1 MAKLLK
7 IGYRSVSILLE
18 FLLLLFIL
26 LSFAVR
32 FPAFQT
38 YLAQQTSAWLSS
50 ELETVV
56 HIESVDIA
64 FFDHI
69 YLDKIY
75 IEDRD
80 GDTLAYL
87 EQVEVN
93 ISSFNWS
100 FSKIEVDK
108 VALSNGKI
116 YLIKKLGQED
126 FNYGF
131 IEDYFASTK
140 PKPKSDK
147 SGPKIYLSNLMLND
161 IDFKYI
167 LEYRDDY
174 AHGIN
179 FNKLD
184 LRKINLFVQNMSIID
199 EHIAGDIIHLSASEK
214 SGFVLDKFTA
224 QFDLD
229 AARLLVK
236 QGVIQTEKSRIEVP
250 ELSFLTRT
258 YDNYN
263 YFEDSVFMDFRL
275 ANTIASMEDV
285 AYFATDLWGM
295 NQEIFLSG
303 KVTDYV
309 YNLKIK
315 DLYLETG
322 RETVLRGNFELP
334 DFRKEAYDIPM
345 QQIVFLQ
352 SSYRDLKDFRL
363 PNSRDGKEQFIAFPK
378 DEHTQR
384 ILNLA
389 DLVQIKQLQF
399 YGKPDDFNLY
409 ADQIISGIGVIS
421 VASGMRFI
429 NQGSAGLSCIPI
441 SNGIQ
446 LSNIDLG
453 GIAGVSSLGLTSGM
467 VYFKGNSLESERINF
482 SEIEAQLAF
491 LDLNGYRYSNLIVND
506 GKADMAQF
514 RGKVKVKDPNAKF
527 SFDGIVRYDQR
538 EEIKGLAKID
548 FVDFAKIGFK
558 DLSGIYASG
567 AIDVDLFNFSLDKI
581 HGFARAQD
589 FTISKD
595 TSSYTFE
602 KLNLEIDRSGPYDE
616 LRIDSDVLYGHIEGV
631 LEFNDIIKA
640 VQHEFAQIL
649 PILMK
654 DVDDLGYDY
663 TDYARFDFTVKDANS
678 FLDVIY
684 PELRVERGTRFSGLL
699 NGETNQFSFN
709 FVSPQVRYQD
719 MVFTGIQLEN
729 NIEASSVSAIY
740 SLSRFH
746 LNDSL
751 FFDNIR
757 FVASGTNAE
766 FGSTLSWD
774 DRENHGGELNW
785 KTEVIAKNEIH
796 FTLNDGVFYIEEQE
810 WSLAGYEAFGLTPR
824 MYYRNKKFE
833 IQDLI
838 FASGLQYVSAS
849 GFISE
854 EYEDVL
860 DVFVSDFDLDIL
872 NSLYLNEYKIDG
884 YASGYIRLH
893 SLLSNII
900 FEGSIGVEELHLNDN
915 YLGILDLESNYSDE
929 ENKISISGGLFN
941 KNISRSKTNLFRGD
955 YYFAQTILEEEIPDR
970 LDLEFDFATMDI
982 SFANAF
988 VDESLASEIQGVI
1001 EGKLFVKGSSSN
1013 PLVSGKLELN
1023 NGGAKIGLLGTK
1035 YRVDG
1040 PINITNYGF
1049 SVTGVPLID
1058 QENNAAILS
1067 ASIFHENFSKWEY
1080 NVFLDLDRD
1089 GIKRDPMNN
1098 RVPAR
1103 LDRFLALNTEY
1114 EEGEIFYGRGYVTG
1128 NVNIYGTDELV
1139 DITANIRSAR
1149 GTQINFPM
1157 FGSSEIS
1164 DDDFLLFINNL
1175 DSADMVFDK
1184 KLDFSGVRLN
1194 LNINVNEDAQ
1204 LRIIFDERT
1213 GDEISA
1219 TGRGRFQIGLNELND
1234 VSMSGTYTV
1243 SQGLYNFALGIVK
1256 KDFIIEPGSTVKWMG
1271 DPYEAILDVRTY
1283 YLVEANIGD
1292 ITTLV
1297 DRESD
1302 IRTNPRDQIYC
1313 YLTLKERLSQPAM
1326 EFDIEAPKATDAG
1339 RVAINRIRA
1348 DYDELTKQFFS
1359 LLLFRQF
1366 QPLRGSQNNAS
1377 TRGSNA
1383 LNELVANQINAV
1395 LNQVS
1400 GNYDL
1405 RVKLNDD
1412 ETANQSTYEL
1422 GFSTTFLDD
1431 RLLVSGSF
1439 GVSQMR
1445 SGATPGMSSANPLIG
1460 DINIEY
1466 KLNRSGTFRINAFN
1480 RSNQFTVIQQ
1490 HNLGP
1495 FTQGIGI
1502 YYQESFS
1509 GWHDFQMA
1517 QYTMDLLRP
1526 HSQRRYMRL
1535 DSRRIPLPSM
1545 APVDSIP
1552 RPKPQPIAPTDTTK
1566 TNSNEEE
1573 PEIGGEEEEEPA
1585 PAPTNPNLPPLKA
1598 VIEED

>member
-1 MAKLLK
+1 MTKLLK
-7 IGYRSVSILLE
+7 IGYRSVSISLE
-18 FLLLLFIL
+18 LLLLLFIL
-26 LSFAVR
+26 LSFAIR

-38 YLAQQTSAWLSS
+38 FLAQKSSDWLSS
-50 ELETVV
+50 ELQTVV
-56 HIESVDIA
+56 RIERLDIA
-64 FFDHI
+64 FFDRVYIDGI
-69 YLDKIY
+69 YM
-75 IEDRD
+75 EDRD

-100 FSKIEVDK
+100 FSKIEIDK
-108 VALSNGKI
+108 VALSNGTI
-116 YLIKKLGQED
+116 NLIKKLGQDE
-126 FNYGF
+126 FNYAF
-131 IEDYFASTK
+131 IEDYFASDK
-140 PKPKSDK
+140 PKKKKVKP
-147 SGPKIYLSNLMLND
+147 GPKIYLSNLMLND

-167 LEYRDDY
+167 LEYRKDY
-174 AHGIN
+174 DHGIN

-184 LRKINLFVQNMSIID
+184 LRKINLFVENMSIID
-199 EHIAGDIIHLSASEK
+199 EHIAGDIVYMSASEK
-214 SGFVLDKFTA
+214 SGFVLDKFA
-224 QFDLD
+224 AYFDLD
-229 AARLLVK
+229 PTRLFIK
-236 QGVIQTEKSRIEVP
+236 QGLIQTEKSRIEIP
-250 ELSFLTRT
+250 ELSFLTNT
-258 YDNYN
+258 YDSYN
-263 YFEDSVFMDFRL
+263 YFEDSVIMDIRL
-275 ANTIASMEDV
+275 ANTIASMEDI

-295 NQEIFLSG
+295 NQEIFISG
-303 KVTDYV
+303 RAVDYV
-309 YNLKIK
+309 HNLKIK

-322 RETVLRGNFELP
+322 RETMLRGNFELP
-334 DFRKEAYDIPM
+334 DFRKESYDIPK
-345 QQIVFLQ
+345 QQVVFLQ
-352 SSYRDLKDFRL
+352 SSYRDLKNFRL
-363 PNSRDGKEQFIAFPK
+363 PNNREGKEQYLTFPQ

-384 ILNLA
+384 ILNMA
-389 DLVQIKQLQF
+389 ELVQVRQLQIE
-399 YGKPDDFNLY
+399 GKPDDFNLY
-409 ADQIISGIGVIS
+409 ADQISSGIGLVS
-421 VASGMRFI
+421 VASGMRFM
-429 NQGSAGLSCIPI
+429 NQGSTGLTCVPI
-441 SNGIQ
+441 GNGIQ

-453 GIAGVSSLGLTSGM
+453 KIAGVSSLGLTSGT
-467 VYFKGNSLESERINF
+467 VFFRGNSLETERINF

-491 LDLNGYRYSNLIVND
+491 LELNGYRYSNLIVNA
-506 GKADMAQF
+506 GKADMVQF
-514 RGKVKVKDPNAKF
+514 SGKVKVRDPNAKL

-538 EEIKGLAKID
+538 EEIKGLAQID
-548 FVDFAKIGFK
+548 FIDFAKIGITE
-558 DLSGIYASG
+558 LAGIYASG
-567 AIDVDLFNFSLDKI
+567 AIDADFFNFSLDKI
-581 HGFARAQD
+581 HGYARAQD

-602 KLNLEIDRSGPYDE
+602 KLNLEVDRSGAYDE
-616 LRIDSDVLYGHIEGV
+616 LRIDSDVLLGRIEGV

-640 VQHEFAQIL
+640 LQHEFAQIL
-649 PILMK
+649 PILIK
-654 DVDDLGYDY
+654 DVDDIGYDY
-663 TDYARFDFTVKDANS
+663 SDYALFDFTVKDANS

-684 PELRVERGTRFSGLL
+684 PQLRVERGTRFSGLL
-699 NGETNQFSFN
+699 NGASNQFSFN
-709 FVSPQVRYQD
+709 LVSPQMRYED
-719 MVFTGIQLEN
+719 MVFTGINLVN
-729 NIEASSVSAIY
+729 NIEASSVSAAY
-740 SLSRFH
+740 ALSRFH

-751 FFDNIR
+751 FFDDIT
-757 FVASGTNAE
+757 FVASGTNAA
-766 FGSTLSWD
+766 FGSTLAWD
-774 DRENHGGELNW
+774 ERENKGGKLKW
-785 KTEVIAKNEIH
+785 QTEVISKNEIH
-796 FTLNDGVFYIEEQE
+796 FTLNDGLFYIEDQE
-810 WSLAGYEAFGLTPR
+810 WSLGDYEAYGLTPR
-824 MYYRNKKFE
+824 MYFRNNKFE
-833 IQDLI
+833 VQDLI

-854 EYEDVL
+854 DYDDAL

-872 NSLYLNEYKIDG
+872 NSLYLNEIKIDG
-884 YASGYIRLH
+884 YASGYFRLH
-893 SLLSNII
+893 SLLSNVI
-900 FEGSIGVEELHLNDN
+900 FEGTLGVEGLELNDN
-915 YLGILDLESNYSDE
+915 YLGILDLESTYNDSD
-929 ENKISISGGLFN
+929 NKLSISGGLFN
-941 KNISRSKTNLFRGD
+941 RNISRTKTNLFSGD
-955 YYFAQTILEEEIPDR
+955 YYFARTVSDEEIPDR
-970 LDLEFDFATMDI
+970 LDFEFDFATMDI
-982 SFANAF
+982 SFVNAF

-1001 EGKLFVKGSSSN
+1001 EGKLFVKGSSTN
-1013 PLVSGKLELN
+1013 PLVSGKLDLN

-1035 YRVDG
+1035 YRVEG
-1040 PINITNYGF
+1040 PINITNFGF
-1049 SVTGVPLID
+1049 TVTGVPLID

-1067 ASIFHENFSKWEY
+1067 ASIFHDNFSKWEY

-1089 GIKRDPMNN
+1089 GIRRDPLNN

-1103 LDRFLALNTEY
+1103 LERFMALDTEY
-1114 EEGEIFYGRGYVTG
+1114 QEGEIFYGRGYVTG

-1139 DITANIRSAR
+1139 DITANVRSAR

-1157 FGSSEIS
+1157 FGRGEIGE
-1164 DDDFLLFINNL
+1164 DDFLVFINNL
-1175 DSADMVFDK
+1175 DSADMVLDK
-1184 KLDFSGVRLN
+1184 KLDFTGVRLN

-1302 IRTNPRDQIYC
+1302 IRSNPRDQIYC
-1313 YLTLKERLSQPAM
+1313 YLSLKERLSQPAM
-1326 EFDIEAPKATDAG
+1326 QFDIEAPKATDAG
-1339 RVAINRIRA
+1339 RVAINRVRA

-1366 QPLRGSQNNAS
+1366 QPLRGTQNNAA

-1422 GFSTTFLDD
+1422 GFSTTFLED

-1445 SGATPGMSSANPLIG
+1445 SGATPGMTNANPLIG

-1466 KLNRSGTFRINAFN
+1466 KLNRSGTFRVNAFN
-1480 RSNQFTVIQQ
+1480 RSNQFTIIQQ

-1517 QYTMDLLRP
+1517 QYTLDLLRP
-1526 HSQRRYMRL
+1526 HNQKRYLRL

-1545 APVDSIP
+1545 TPIDTTPKP
-1552 RPKPQPIAPTDTTK
+1552 RPAPNVPSDSTQ
-1566 TNSNEEE
+1566 TNSSETVPE
-1573 PEIGGEEEEEPA
+1573 PEEEEEPE
-1585 PAPTNPNLPPLKA
+1585 PSNPITPPQNA